1 MILCRQVLKLSAKRQ
16 KNVCD
21 APEEKSFTRKR
32 NENLILR
39 FIFTGQSHV
48 KAVEIVA
55 VFLFDLD
62 ITGLIILNLGYDVF
76 QLAVFFVRSVF
87 AQFILSADQ
96 CSNPFFCNEV
106 ADKAVNELERIQVY
120 LVVAADGHLL
130 EFLQLDINLVI
141 DLALDV

>member
-1 MILCRQVLKLSAKRQ
+1 M
-16 KNVCD
+16 
-21 APEEKSFTRKR
+21 
-32 NENLILR
+32 
-39 FIFTGQSHV
+39 
-48 KAVEIVA
+48 
-55 VFLFDLD
+55 
-62 ITGLIILNLGYDVF
+62 
-76 QLAVFFVRSVF
+76 FFVRSVF